1 MNTEN
6 INHAESNVKTLECG
20 EYSVL
25 QRDEVSSSAIRQI
38 KTYIGDNTEDET
50 DPNRL
55 FKIGQAVDSVGID
68 WITNR
73 GTWPKRLA
81 RALKKTASTNGTK
94 MIVQDSIDWS
104 RGTYGDDGSCYW
116 GDRSGA
122 KDMILENDGFALL
135 FHGPNNEPL
144 ARCWCLPWESSY
156 ILFNAYARH
165 GEAIELTTFARVVQ
179 DITGLPYYRKINLTN
194 QGTASGTLWIN
205 SNMGFVVGPAEVAE
219 TESVDLDIE
228 KQEPRCCCCGDD
240 CGDDSYQ
247 HDGES
252 YCSDCF
258 YERFTTCHHCE
269 ETISNDYSYRI
280 GEDGEYDYCEDCY
293 QELARTCQH
302 CDTEG
307 FKDDMYDFDGD
318 WYCEDCY
325 NDNVTSC
332 HECGDD
338 IWIEDASEHDGE
350 YYCDHCFSVRTAVCY
365 NCEER
370 ILRDDSTTLGH
381 RVYCEDCAEDLF
393 ECAFCGEVLERTGGE
408 LESEDGRLICDHCEC
423 GEVAA

>member
-1 MNTEN
+1 MNTES
-6 INHAESNVKTLECG
+6 INHAESNVKDLECG

-25 QRDEVSSSAIRQI
+25 QRDEVSTSAIRQI
-38 KTYIGDNTEDET
+38 RTYIADNTEDET

-55 FKIGQAVDSVGID
+55 FKISQAVDSVGID

-81 RALKKTASTNGTK
+81 RALKKAGIAASNDLLSRCGQVARHSTASTNGTK
-94 MIVQDSIDWS
+94 MIVKDCIDWS
-104 RGTYGDDGSCYW
+104 RGTYGDGRSCYW

-122 KDMILENDGFALL
+122 KDMILENDGLALL

-194 QGTASGTLWIN
+194 QGTASGMLWIN
-205 SNMGFVVGPAEVAE
+205 SNMGFIVGPAEVAE
-219 TESVDLDIE
+219 TESIDLDIE
-228 KQEPRCCCCGDD
+228 EQGPHCCCCGDD
-240 CGDDSYQ
+240 CGDD
-247 HDGES
+247 
-252 YCSDCF
+252 
-258 YERFTTCHHCE
+258 
-269 ETISNDYSYRI
+269 
-280 GEDGEYDYCEDCY
+280 
-293 QELARTCQH
+293 
-302 CDTEG
+302 
-307 FKDDMYDFDGD
+307 
-318 WYCEDCY
+318 
-325 NDNVTSC
+325 
-332 HECGDD
+332 
-338 IWIEDASEHDGE
+338 IWIEDASVHDGE

-381 RVYCEDCAEDLF
+381 RVFCEDCAEDLF
-393 ECAFCGEVLERTGGE
+393 ECAFCGEVLERTGNE